1 MRKIGVTNAD
11 HVRVATANRSIV
23 LVGLACLLTLCVAMP
38 APAGQIKTVFVIA
51 FENHNWTQP
60 ASQHNPGSILG
71 NRNAPYI
78 NSLVQHGNP
87 NATQVSYASN
97 YLNAGPAIHPS
108 EANYIWSEAGSNL
121 GVKTDNDP
129 YAPGGNNQST
139 ADSLSNYL
147 QRSGKIWRS
156 YQEDVNIDVTNNLP
170 VAKDHYKVPLRSFAG
185 KFANGTNEYNGSDR
199 YAYGAKHNPPVFF
212 ATTNGGNDATS
223 KNPRAQNYAPLQQ
236 LQADLANGTVAN
248 YNWITPDLYND
259 MHSPLPAGFT
269 YNGAH
274 LAGDAAQI
282 AQGDNFLSKIV
293 PMIASSQAYKDD
305 GVIIIW
311 WDETEGGDDTSHKIG
326 EMIISPDAK
335 GNAYTN
341 QTRYTHSS
349 DLLTMQK
356 IFNVGP
362 CLRDACRANDL
373 SDLFVP
379 GAIPD
384 QITNNVRELAR
395 F

>member
-1 MRKIGVTNAD
+1 
-11 HVRVATANRSIV
+11 
-23 LVGLACLLTLCVAMP
+23 
-38 APAGQIKTVFVIA
+38 
-51 FENHNWTQP
+51 
-60 ASQHNPGSILG
+60 
-71 NRNAPYI
+71 
-78 NSLVQHGNP
+78 
-87 NATQVSYASN
+87 
-97 YLNAGPAIHPS
+97 
-108 EANYIWSEAGSNL
+108 
-121 GVKTDNDP
+121 
-129 YAPGGNNQST
+129 
-139 ADSLSNYL
+139 
-147 QRSGKIWRS
+147 
-156 YQEDVNIDVTNNLP
+156 
-170 VAKDHYKVPLRSFAG
+170 
-185 KFANGTNEYNGSDR
+185 
-199 YAYGAKHNPPVFF
+199 
-212 ATTNGGNDATS
+212 
-223 KNPRAQNYAPLQQ
+223 
-236 LQADLANGTVAN
+236 
-248 YNWITPDLYND
+248 

-326 EMIISPDAK
+326 EIIISPDAK

>member
-170 VAKDHYKVPLRSFAG
+170 VAKTITKSRCAVLQENSRTEQTS
-185 KFANGTNEYNGSDR
+185 TT
-199 YAYGAKHNPPVFF
+199 V
-212 ATTNGGNDATS
+212 ATDMPT
-223 KNPRAQNYAPLQQ
+223 AQNTILQYFLPRPMAVTTRPPRTRGLKTMHRCSSCRRISRMERWQTTIGSRQICTTICTRRSQPVSPTTAP
-236 LQADLANGTVAN
+236 
-248 YNWITPDLYND
+248 I
-259 MHSPLPAGFT
+259 
-269 YNGAH
+269 
-274 LAGDAAQI
+274 
-282 AQGDNFLSKIV
+282 
-293 PMIASSQAYKDD
+293 
-305 GVIIIW
+305 
-311 WDETEGGDDTSHKIG
+311 
-326 EMIISPDAK
+326 
-335 GNAYTN
+335 
-341 QTRYTHSS
+341 
-349 DLLTMQK
+349 
-356 IFNVGP
+356 
-362 CLRDACRANDL
+362 
-373 SDLFVP
+373 
-379 GAIPD
+379 
-384 QITNNVRELAR
+384 
-395 F
+395 